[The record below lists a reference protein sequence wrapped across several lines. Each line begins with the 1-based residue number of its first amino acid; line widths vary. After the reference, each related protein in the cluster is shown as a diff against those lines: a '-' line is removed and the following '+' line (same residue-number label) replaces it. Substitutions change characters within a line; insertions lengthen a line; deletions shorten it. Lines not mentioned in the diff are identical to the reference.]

1 MQVFLDTYATQGIRE
16 SIAREALDAFSPQA
30 FAHLLGKPEALII
43 VAESLG
49 RRCKNSQLSPPLAH

>member
-49 RRCKNSQLSPPLAH
+49 SR